1 MLSASTLFTYLFCME
16 RKYDVTVTF
25 MTLMSCD
32 SVCCMR
38 GKALEQ
44 SLIDDAVD
52 QWRSCLRACVCGGH
66 FEHTL

>member
-1 MLSASTLFTYLFCME
+1 ME

>member
-1 MLSASTLFTYLFCME
+1 
-16 RKYDVTVTF
+16 

-32 SVCCMR
+32 SVCCLF
-38 GKALEQ
+38 GK

-52 QWRSCLRACVCGGH
+52 QWSSHLCAYVRTSGGQ